1 MKKEYTGNDVTI
13 VICAYKECE
22 YLEEC
27 IQSVVNQTVKTNVVI
42 STSTPN
48 EFIQTLAD
56 KYGLSMW
63 INKDGG
69 HAKDYNFAINMTPTD
84 ICIMAHQDDLIHPDF
99 VKESLRSI
107 NAARDPV
114 IAFTNYKEMHDRV
127 LDTKDSTMVKLKSML
142 VFPMIFKFWRGTRL
156 GKRCC
161 LSFGDPITHP
171 SVTYIKAKMPR
182 DCFREQYISAMDWD
196 LFQRLSKEK
205 GDFVYVDKVL
215 FYHRMHQGTA
225 TAKLIGET
233 NNRYL
238 EDLEILCRFWPKP
251 IAKLIMWPYSKAQ
264 RYY

>member
-22 YLEEC
+22 YLEES

-99 VKESLRSI
+99 VKESL
-107 NAARDPV
+107 V
-114 IAFTNYKEMHDRV
+114 IGIQKDKKDEVYVHAQLLPDLDAIQEKLGLTNPSKDELEKLLKTAISEVNNKIPNYKHI
-127 LDTKDSTMVKLKSML
+127 KSFE
-142 VFPMIFKFWRGTRL
+142 VRL
-156 GKRCC
+156 EEFEKTTTQKIKRYGKNIN
-161 LSFGDPITHP
+161 P
-171 SVTYIKAKMPR
+171 
-182 DCFREQYISAMDWD
+182 E
-196 LFQRLSKEK
+196 
-205 GDFVYVDKVL
+205 
-215 FYHRMHQGTA
+215 
-225 TAKLIGET
+225 
-233 NNRYL
+233 N
-238 EDLEILCRFWPKP
+238 
-251 IAKLIMWPYSKAQ
+251 
-264 RYY
+264 